1 MDSHTSADASTAQA
15 RRSHHLHSVAGLLLW
30 MIPVPVLGEK
40 GFLEAWKGGW
50 PRCVFRDQHQGPS
63 MSHTPVHVAF
73 VYLSLRSGHKG
84 PKKVQATQGEGRQV
98 VGTPIS
104 PDFPE

>member
-30 MIPVPVLGEK
+30 KIPVPVLEEK
-40 GFLEAWKGGW
+40 GLLEACLEGGWEGW

-63 MSHTPVHVAF
+63 MSHT
-73 VYLSLRSGHKG
+73 LCTWRSS
-84 PKKVQATQGEGRQV
+84 
-98 VGTPIS
+98 I
-104 PDFPE
+104 